1 MSRTSSSSSSPRSMM
16 EMEESEMRHAFFLQC
31 GGDGEGDRRSISW
44 GGGRLRAGD
53 GGDADMIHVMFWAR
67 EKNMKVT
74 IASIFII
81 R

>member
-16 EMEESEMRHAFFLQC
+16 EMEESEMRHAFFLRC
-31 GGDGEGDRRSISW
+31 GDGERDSRSISW
-44 GGGRLRAGD
+44 GGGRLRTGD
-53 GGDADMIHVMFWAR
+53 GGDADMIHMSMFWATKY
-67 EKNMKVT
+67 ESYH